1 MEGFLFSAHSLYL
14 RGIINHKSIKMKKII
29 LLSLS
34 VFVISCNQVSQEKET
49 QLSEQIEIDVK
60 MYSELWDKF
69 LAGDTDAINN
79 TTFTEDVVVVTE
91 LGDIVGIDA
100 VKEFYLNYLNGFSE
114 IDFTII
120 DAFGRGEKLIKHYNF
135 KGRHTG
141 TFMGIPATGNY
152 LNLSGTTIVTMRD
165 GRIAKEQDFFNMKS
179 LLDQLQNSEGDVTV
193 DEYQPIN

>member
-1 MEGFLFSAHSLYL
+1 
-14 RGIINHKSIKMKKII
+14 MKKII

-69 LAGDTDAINN
+69 LAGDTDAINK

-91 LGDIVGIDA
+91 LGDIVGIAA

-120 DAFGRGEKLIKHYNF
+120 DAFGRGDKLIKHYNF
-135 KGRHTG
+135 KGKHTG

>member
-1 MEGFLFSAHSLYL
+1 MKNIYFLILVSLVL
-14 RGIINHKSIKMKKII
+14 G
-29 LLSLS
+29 
-34 VFVISCNQVSQEKET
+34 CNQESKKAQSQN
-49 QLSEQIEIDVK
+49 SEQIEIDVK
-60 MYSELWDKF
+60 MYSELWGKF
-69 LAGDTDAINN
+69 LSGDTDVINN

-100 VKEFYLNYLNGFSE
+100 VKEFYSNYLNGFSE
-114 IDFTII
+114 IDFKII
-120 DAFGRGEKLIKHYNF
+120 DAFGRGDKLIKHYNF

-179 LLDQLQNSEGDVTV
+179 LLDQLQNSKGEVTV
-193 DEYQPIN
+193 DEYQPINWFLILHLMQILARLK

>member
-1 MEGFLFSAHSLYL
+1 MRIIYFFILTSLTI
-14 RGIINHKSIKMKKII
+14 G
-29 LLSLS
+29 
-34 VFVISCNQVSQEKET
+34 CNQDAQTTQSQN
-49 QLSEQIEIDVK
+49 SEQIEIDVK
-60 MYSELWDKF
+60 MYSELWVKF
-69 LAGDTDAINN
+69 LSGDTDVINN

-100 VKEFYLNYLNGFSE
+100 VKEFYLNYLYGFSE
-114 IDFTII
+114 IDFKII
-120 DAFGRGEKLIKHYNF
+120 DAFGRGNKLIKHYNF
-135 KGRHTG
+135 KGKHTG

-179 LLDQLQNSEGDVTV
+179 LLDQLQNSEGEVTV

>member
-1 MEGFLFSAHSLYL
+1 
-14 RGIINHKSIKMKKII
+14 MKKLI

-100 VKEFYLNYLNGFSE
+100 VKEFYLNYINGFSE

>member
-1 MEGFLFSAHSLYL
+1 M
-14 RGIINHKSIKMKKII
+14 KII
-29 LLSLS
+29 YFFILTSLT
-34 VFVISCNQVSQEKET
+34 IGCNQDAQTTQSQN
-49 QLSEQIEIDVK
+49 SEQIEIDVK
-60 MYSELWDKF
+60 MYSELWGKF
-69 LAGDTDAINN
+69 LSGDTDVINN

-100 VKEFYLNYLNGFSE
+100 VKEFYLNYLYGFSE
-114 IDFTII
+114 IDFKII
-120 DAFGRGEKLIKHYNF
+120 DAFGRGNKLIKHYNF

-179 LLDQLQNSEGDVTV
+179 LLDQLQNSKGEVTV
-193 DEYQPIN
+193 DEYQPINWFLILDLLQILARLKLSSKT

>member
-1 MEGFLFSAHSLYL
+1 
-14 RGIINHKSIKMKKII
+14 MKKLI

-49 QLSEQIEIDVK
+49 QLSAQIEIDVK

-69 LAGDTDAINN
+69 LAGDTDAINK

-120 DAFGRGEKLIKHYNF
+120 DAFGRGDKLIKH
-135 KGRHTG
+135 
-141 TFMGIPATGNY
+141 Y

>member
-1 MEGFLFSAHSLYL
+1 MKNIYFLILASL
-14 RGIINHKSIKMKKII
+14 
-29 LLSLS
+29 
-34 VFVISCNQVSQEKET
+34 VIGCNQDSKKALSQN
-49 QLSEQIEIDVK
+49 SEQIEIDVK

-69 LAGDTDAINN
+69 LSGDTDVINN

-100 VKEFYLNYLNGFSE
+100 VKDFYSNYLNGFSE
-114 IDFTII
+114 IDFKII
-120 DAFGRGEKLIKHYNF
+120 DAFGRGNKLIKHYNF

-179 LLDQLQNSEGDVTV
+179 LLDQLQNSNGEVTV
-193 DEYQPIN
+193 DEYQPINWFLILDLLQILARLKLSSKT

>member
-1 MEGFLFSAHSLYL
+1 
-14 RGIINHKSIKMKKII
+14 MKKIN
-29 LLSLS
+29 LLVLISL
-34 VFVISCNQVSQEKET
+34 IMGCNGESQKT
-49 QLSEQIEIDVK
+49 SLKNPEQIEIDVK

-69 LAGDTDAINN
+69 LAGDTDVINN
-79 TTFTEDVVVVTE
+79 TTFTEDAVVVTE

-114 IDFTII
+114 IDFKII
-120 DAFGRGEKLIKHYNF
+120 DAFGRGNKLIKHYNF

-141 TFMGIPATGNY
+141 TFMGIPPTGNY
-152 LNLSGTTIVTMRD
+152 LNLSGTTVVTMRD

-179 LLDQLQNSEGDVTV
+179 LLDQLQKSDGEVTV

>member
-1 MEGFLFSAHSLYL
+1 MKNIYFLILASL
-14 RGIINHKSIKMKKII
+14 
-29 LLSLS
+29 
-34 VFVISCNQVSQEKET
+34 VIGCNQDSKKAQSQN
-49 QLSEQIEIDVK
+49 SEQIEIDVK

-69 LAGDTDAINN
+69 LSGDTDVINN

-100 VKEFYLNYLNGFSE
+100 VKDFYSNYLNGFSE
-114 IDFTII
+114 IDFKII
-120 DAFGRGEKLIKHYNF
+120 DAFGRGNKLIKHYNF

-179 LLDQLQNSEGDVTV
+179 LLDQLQNSKGEVTV
-193 DEYQPIN
+193 DEYQPINWFLILDLLQILARLKLSSKT